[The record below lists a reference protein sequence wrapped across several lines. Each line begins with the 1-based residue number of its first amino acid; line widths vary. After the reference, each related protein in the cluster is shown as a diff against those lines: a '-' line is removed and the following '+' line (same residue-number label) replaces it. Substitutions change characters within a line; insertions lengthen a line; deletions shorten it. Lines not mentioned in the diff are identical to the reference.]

1 MKNYLLDS
9 KPNFGEVKCT
19 LKDDNDRGYTY
30 VLKRIKSNGCVLTVT
45 HQDGTIMDS
54 VVFTMLDLKAL
65 FCLLT
70 VKNE

>member
-19 LKDDNDRGYTY
+19 LKDEKENEITY
-30 VLKRIKSNGCVLTVT
+30 VLKRIKTNGCILTVT
-45 HQDGTIMDS
+45 HQDGFVMDS
-54 VVFTMLDLKAL
+54 VVFTMMDLKAL

-70 VKNE
+70 VHE